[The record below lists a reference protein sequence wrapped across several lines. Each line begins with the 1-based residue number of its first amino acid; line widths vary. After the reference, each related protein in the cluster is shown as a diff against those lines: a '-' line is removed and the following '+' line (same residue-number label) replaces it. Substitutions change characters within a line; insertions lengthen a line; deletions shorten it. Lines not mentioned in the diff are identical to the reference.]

1 MMLKVLQLLLS
12 WILMRD
18 VQLKSLMLSI
28 SNSSN
33 RGLRVVM
40 VPLCLVVYG
49 LDAAL

>member
-18 VQLKSLMLSI
+18 VQLKSLMLI

-33 RGLRVVM
+33 IGLRVVM